1 MGKRTAPQT
10 PPSERGA
17 RAAIV
22 FALVAERLTAF
33 YDHNHWLTKAQGAT
47 LCADWL
53 ARSNRTM
60 PIDQRQHLSGL
71 SDQLA
76 RKIANSLTRDAGLYI
91 AHEMMESLS
100 QNNLS
105 EVGRSLMDECVM
117 LIDGEGE

>member
-1 MGKRTAPQT
+1 MDKATSLLSG
-10 PPSERGA
+10 SERGTQS
-17 RAAIV
+17 AIV

-33 YDHNHWLTKAQGAT
+33 YDHGHWLSKAQGAT

-53 ARSNRTM
+53 TRSKRTM
-60 PIDQRQHLSGL
+60 PMEQRKHLSEL

-76 RKIANSLTRDAGLYI
+76 RKIADSLTREAGLYT

-105 EVGRSLMDECVM
+105 EVGRSLMDECVR
-117 LIDGEGE
+117 LIAGEAA